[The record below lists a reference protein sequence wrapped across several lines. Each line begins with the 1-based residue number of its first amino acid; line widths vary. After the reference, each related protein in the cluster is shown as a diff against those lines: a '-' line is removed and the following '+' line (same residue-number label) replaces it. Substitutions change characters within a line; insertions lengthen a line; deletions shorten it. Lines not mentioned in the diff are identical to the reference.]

1 MGCKIFLA
9 ALESTN
15 ILKGTMNKGKLLGG
29 KKQWI
34 HEKVDKISDEF
45 INKAYTE
52 YSQPELNEKDRKTG
66 KWITNHVINW
76 CSINIF
82 KVIKTKDL
90 KKLQQDES
98 NDPIIRDQGC
108 QGN

>member
-1 MGCKIFLA
+1 
-9 ALESTN
+9 
-15 ILKGTMNKGKLLGG
+15 MNKGKLLGD

-66 KWITNHVINW
+66 K
-76 CSINIF
+76 
-82 KVIKTKDL
+82 
-90 KKLQQDES
+90 
-98 NDPIIRDQGC
+98 
-108 QGN
+108 